1 MKGCMNMKIIE
12 RTTLVLFSTL
22 MLIISVMCCLLIFG
36 WLDTSFI
43 GETFEHILQNPVSSN
58 IVLGLSVVFILL
70 AIRSIF
76 FDSSSKQKEE
86 YKNGILLENADGK
99 LLITKE
105 TIENLVNGVVKGFD
119 SAEDVTTKIEIDK
132 DNTVRVY
139 VNLSVRE
146 NAVIKELSTNLQT
159 KIKDTI
165 KKTSDLEVKE
175 VNIKVKN
182 IEPVKEIVEE

>member
-1 MKGCMNMKIIE
+1 MKIIE
-12 RTTLVLFSTL
+12 KTTLVLFSTL
-22 MLIISVMCCLLIFG
+22 ILIMSMIGCLLVFG
-36 WLDTSFI
+36 WLETSFI
-43 GETFEHILQNPVSSN
+43 EEIVVQILQNQVSSN
-58 IVLGLSVVFILL
+58 VLLGLNVIFILL
-70 AIRSIF
+70 AIRCIF
-76 FDSSSKQKEE
+76 FSSDSKEKNE

-119 SAEDVTTKIEIDK
+119 SAEDVTTKIELDR
-132 DNTVRVY
+132 DNTVKVY

-146 NAVIKELSTNLQT
+146 NAIIKELSTNLQT

-165 KKTSDLEVKE
+165 KKTSDLEMKE

-182 IEPVKEIVEE
+182 IEPEKEQIIAE